1 MDSTGD
7 VLDGLGIRIV
17 GSLPVLP
24 KPTRRRRGEAASLAE
39 RREQGLL
46 VESVDAT
53 RTMLLHASRAESVRV
68 VMVTSAVKGEGKTS
82 LACHLAASLARAGHK
97 TLLVDCDMRCP
108 AAHRLFAVTP
118 LPGVCEYLRGD
129 CTIEDAT
136 RATAAVGLDVI
147 PAGKYDPIAL
157 QAIAQ
162 EGLRDL
168 FDEAKTRYDF
178 IIVDSAPVLAVADSQ
193 LICQQVDGGDPLHPP
208 RREPTAE
215 GLLRL

>member
-1 MDSTGD
+1 
-7 VLDGLGIRIV
+7 
-17 GSLPVLP
+17 
-24 KPTRRRRGEAASLAE
+24 
-39 RREQGLL
+39 LL

-82 LACHLAASLARAGHK
+82 LACHLAASLARAGRK
-97 TLLVDCDMRCP
+97 TLLIDCDMRCP

-129 CTIEDAT
+129 CKIEDAIK
-136 RATAAVGLDVI
+136 ATAAAGLDVI
-147 PAGKYDPIAL
+147 PAGKYDPMAL

-168 FDEAKTRYDF
+168 FNEAKTRYDF
-178 IIVDSAPVLAVADSQ
+178 IVVDSAPVLAVADSQ
-193 LICQQVDGGDPLHPP
+193 LICQQVDGVILSVLRDVSRLPRVYAAYERLAGLGAKVLGAVVSGVRSETYTDDPYYAVA
-208 RREPTAE
+208 PTD
-215 GLLRL
+215 R